1 MLQGDIL
8 FMHMSKDP
16 IRVGD
21 ILLFTVDG
29 HEIPIVHRA
38 IKVHEYQHIGEVYVL
53 AKGDNN
59 SYGDD
64 MFLYTQ
70 GQMWLK
76 RHHITWRAI

>member
-21 ILLFTVDG
+21 ILLFTVD
-29 HEIPIVHRA
+29 
-38 IKVHEYQHIGEVYVL
+38 VHEYQHIGEVYVL